1 MGDNSVNFTGSS
13 FSGNFAQGNVTGNME
28 AKIASGNTGEF
39 SNTQDVMELL
49 SELKASLESDLN
61 IKQSDKEQVLEQV
74 EILEKAAQT
83 PDNSNS
89 VSNAQ
94 RASRMLRGIAG
105 ELPSATK
112 FIEACSR
119 LLPVISKTFGL

>member
-1 MGDNSVNFTGSS
+1 MSDNSVNFTGSS

-28 AKIASGNTGEF
+28 ANISSTNAGEF
-39 SNTQDVMELL
+39 SKTQDIMQLL
-49 SELKASLESDLN
+49 SELKASLEGDSNL
-61 IKQSDKEQVLEQV
+61 KQSDKEQVLEQV

-94 RASRMLRGIAG
+94 RASRMLKGIAG
-105 ELPSATK
+105 ELPTATK

-119 LLPVISKTFGL
+119 LLPIVSKTFGL